1 MGRLI
6 SNFGDSLYSI
16 GTMLLVYSLSHSPIY
31 TGFALFLTSSTAL
44 IQVFLSPLLDRI
56 NPKKYLI
63 YSQMLQGLLLL
74 GIPLLH
80 IIDHLTLSL
89 LLLVMFIASLLNQ
102 MIYPIQLSLLP
113 KILNENQLIDGNA
126 YFSIAY

>member
-1 MGRLI
+1 
-6 SNFGDSLYSI
+6 
-16 GTMLLVYSLSHSPIY
+16 
-31 TGFALFLTSSTAL
+31 
-44 IQVFLSPLLDRI
+44 
-56 NPKKYLI
+56 
-63 YSQMLQGLLLL
+63 MLQGLLLL

-89 LLLVMFIASLLNQ
+89 LLLIMFIASLLNQ

-126 YFSIAY
+126 YFSIISSSDALFNALAGIVITAFGLFSIYVIDSVTF